1 MWFDIFCISP
11 ILLIFSTFSCSCGPS
26 ICFLLKNAYPY
37 LLLISNQIYKSAIN
51 FMSSLYIL
59 HTNPLSDL
67 WIANIFSHLVG
78 CLFILLITYF
88 AVQKLFSLTYMLY
101 PTWLFCF
108 WCQIQKVIGKT
119 DVQKIINYVLF
130 KGVLRS
136 LSLCSSL

>member
-1 MWFDIFCISP
+1 MITHRGLTSISLMITDIEHLFMYLWTIYM
-11 ILLIFSTFSCSCGPS
+11 FSFEKCLSRSLP
-26 ICFLLKNAYPY
+26 
-37 LLLISNQIYKSAIN
+37 ISNQIYKSAIN

-119 DVQKIINYVLF
+119 DVKKIINYVLF
-130 KGVLRS
+130 KDLKTP
-136 LSLCSSL
+136 LNKT